1 MFEKIVFNLIWC
13 LSFLNFPSK
22 LTLEKTIV
30 LSLLVG
36 IAIWQKLHQ
45 AALVMGGIY
54 IVYIL
59 YIFIL
64 PKDAPII
71 PSSNLDSSVEQEIFI
86 PQIIPDSTNLIS
98 TIDDVGKVDTLSES
112 VDSDE
117 VMIQTIDSTIGF
129 KQIYEPEI
137 DNPESK
143 ISVLSMTVGTGIIN
157 RRIENPD
164 SLFSVDTKK
173 IYCLTGI
180 HNQNDSKVIYHK
192 WFQDGILRSKIA
204 QNIGRSYQWRTWS
217 YISINKQKIG
227 EWKIF
232 VEDSSGVRYDSLSF
246 QIVDSVKE

>member
-1 MFEKIVFNLIWC
+1 MFNVFTDHPGL
-13 LSFLNFPSK
+13 
-22 LTLEKTIV
+22 LEITIV

-36 IAIWQKLHQ
+36 IAIWQKLRQ

-98 TIDDVGKVDTLSES
+98 TIDDVGKVDTLLES
-112 VDSDE
+112 FDSDE
-117 VMIQTIDSTIGF
+117 VTIQTIDSTIGF

-143 ISVLSMTVGTGIIN
+143 ISVLSMTVGTDIIN

-192 WFQDGILRSKIA
+192 WFQDGILRSIIA

>member
-1 MFEKIVFNLIWC
+1 MFNVFTDHPGL
-13 LSFLNFPSK
+13 
-22 LTLEKTIV
+22 LEITIV

-45 AALVMGGIY
+45 AALVMGGVY

-71 PSSNLDSSVEQEIFI
+71 PPSNLDSSVEQEIFI
-86 PQIIPDSTNLIS
+86 PQIIADSTNLIS

-129 KQIYEPEI
+129 KQIYKPEI

-227 EWKIF
+227 KWKIF

>member
-1 MFEKIVFNLIWC
+1 MFNVFTDHPGL
-13 LSFLNFPSK
+13 
-22 LTLEKTIV
+22 LEITIV

-36 IAIWQKLHQ
+36 IAIWQKLRQ

-54 IVYIL
+54 IVYIV

-98 TIDDVGKVDTLSES
+98 TIDDVGKVDTLLES
-112 VDSDE
+112 FDSDE
-117 VMIQTIDSTIGF
+117 VTIQTIDSTIGF

-143 ISVLSMTVGTGIIN
+143 ISVLSMTVGTDIIN

-192 WFQDGILRSKIA
+192 WFQDGILRSIIA

>member
-1 MFEKIVFNLIWC
+1 MFNVFTDHPGL
-13 LSFLNFPSK
+13 
-22 LTLEKTIV
+22 LEITIV

-36 IAIWQKLHQ
+36 IAIWQKLRQ

-98 TIDDVGKVDTLSES
+98 TIDDVGKVDILSES
-112 VDSDE
+112 FDSDE

-143 ISVLSMTVGTGIIN
+143 ISVLSMTVGTDIIN

>member
-1 MFEKIVFNLIWC
+1 MFDIITQDPGLI
-13 LSFLNFPSK
+13 
-22 LTLEKTIV
+22 EITIV
-30 LSLLVG
+30 LLILVS
-36 IAIWQKLHQ
+36 IAIWQKLYQ
-45 AALVMGGIY
+45 VALVMGGVY
-54 IVYIL
+54 IIYIL
-59 YIFIL
+59 YITNS
-64 PKDAPII
+64 PKDAPTI
-71 PSSNLDSSVEQEIFI
+71 PSTNLDSSVEQEIII
-86 PQIIPDSTNLIS
+86 PQIIDDSTNFIPD
-98 TIDDVGKVDTLSES
+98 INDVGKVDTLSES

-143 ISVLSMTVGTGIIN
+143 ISVLSMTVGTDIIN
-157 RRIENPD
+157 RRIKNPD
-164 SLFSVDTKK
+164 SLFSVDTKR

>member
-1 MFEKIVFNLIWC
+1 MFNVFTEHPGL
-13 LSFLNFPSK
+13 
-22 LTLEKTIV
+22 LEITIV

-36 IAIWQKLHQ
+36 IAIWQKLRQ

-54 IVYIL
+54 IVYIV

-98 TIDDVGKVDTLSES
+98 TIDDVGMVDTLSES

>member
-1 MFEKIVFNLIWC
+1 MFDIITQDSGLI
-13 LSFLNFPSK
+13 
-22 LTLEKTIV
+22 EITIV
-30 LSLLVG
+30 LLILVS
-36 IAIWQKLHQ
+36 IAIWQKLYQ
-45 AALVMGGIY
+45 AALVMGGVY
-54 IVYIL
+54 IIYIL
-59 YIFIL
+59 YITIS
-64 PKDAPII
+64 PKDAPTI
-71 PSSNLDSSVEQEIFI
+71 PSTNLDSSVEQEIII
-86 PQIIPDSTNLIS
+86 PQIIDDSTNLIPN
-98 TIDDVGKVDTLSES
+98 IDDVGKVDTLSES
-112 VDSDE
+112 VGSDE
-117 VMIQTIDSTIGF
+117 VMIQTIDSTIEF
-129 KQIYEPEI
+129 KRIYEPEI

-164 SLFSVDTKK
+164 SLFSVDMKK

>member
-1 MFEKIVFNLIWC
+1 MFNVFTDHPGL
-13 LSFLNFPSK
+13 
-22 LTLEKTIV
+22 LEITIV

-36 IAIWQKLHQ
+36 IAIWQKLRQ

-54 IVYIL
+54 IVYIV

-71 PSSNLDSSVEQEIFI
+71 PSSNLDSSSVEQEIFI

-143 ISVLSMTVGTGIIN
+143 ISVLSMTVGTDIIN

-192 WFQDGILRSKIA
+192 WFQDGILRSIIA

>member
-1 MFEKIVFNLIWC
+1 MFNVFTEHPGL
-13 LSFLNFPSK
+13 
-22 LTLEKTIV
+22 LEITIV

-36 IAIWQKLHQ
+36 IAIWQKLRQ

-143 ISVLSMTVGTGIIN
+143 ISVLSMTVGTDIIN

>member
-1 MFEKIVFNLIWC
+1 MFNVFTDHPGL
-13 LSFLNFPSK
+13 
-22 LTLEKTIV
+22 LEITIV

-98 TIDDVGKVDTLSES
+98 TIDDVGKVDILSES

-129 KQIYEPEI
+129 KQIYKPEI

-164 SLFSVDTKK
+164 SLFSVDMKK

-227 EWKIF
+227 KWKIF

>member
-1 MFEKIVFNLIWC
+1 MFNVFTEHPGL
-13 LSFLNFPSK
+13 
-22 LTLEKTIV
+22 LEITIV

-36 IAIWQKLHQ
+36 IAIWQKLRQ

-117 VMIQTIDSTIGF
+117 VMIQIIDSTIGF

>member
-1 MFEKIVFNLIWC
+1 MFNVFTDHPGL
-13 LSFLNFPSK
+13 
-22 LTLEKTIV
+22 LEITIV

-45 AALVMGGIY
+45 AALVMGGVY

-71 PSSNLDSSVEQEIFI
+71 PPSNLDSSVEQEIFI
-86 PQIIPDSTNLIS
+86 PQIIADSTNLIS

-117 VMIQTIDSTIGF
+117 VMIQIIDSTIGF

>member
-1 MFEKIVFNLIWC
+1 MFNVFTEHPGL
-13 LSFLNFPSK
+13 
-22 LTLEKTIV
+22 LEITIV

-36 IAIWQKLHQ
+36 IAIWQKLRQ

-117 VMIQTIDSTIGF
+117 VMIQIIDSTIGF

-143 ISVLSMTVGTGIIN
+143 ISVLSMTVGTDIIN

>member
-1 MFEKIVFNLIWC
+1 MFNVFTDHPGL
-13 LSFLNFPSK
+13 
-22 LTLEKTIV
+22 LEITIV

-36 IAIWQKLHQ
+36 IAIWQKLRQ

-54 IVYIL
+54 IVYIV

-98 TIDDVGKVDTLSES
+98 TIDDVGKVDTLLES
-112 VDSDE
+112 FDSDE
-117 VMIQTIDSTIGF
+117 VTIQTIDSTIGF

-143 ISVLSMTVGTGIIN
+143 ISVLSMTVGTDIIN

-192 WFQDGILRSKIA
+192 WFQNGILRSKIA

>member
-1 MFEKIVFNLIWC
+1 MFNVFTDHPGL
-13 LSFLNFPSK
+13 
-22 LTLEKTIV
+22 LEITIV

-36 IAIWQKLHQ
+36 IAIWQKLRQ

-54 IVYIL
+54 IVYIV

-98 TIDDVGKVDTLSES
+98 TIDDVGKVDTLLES
-112 VDSDE
+112 FDSDE
-117 VMIQTIDSTIGF
+117 VTIQTIDSTIGF

-143 ISVLSMTVGTGIIN
+143 ISVLSMTVGTDIIN

-192 WFQDGILRSKIA
+192 WFQDGILRSIIA

-217 YISINKQKIG
+217 SISINKQKIG

>member
-1 MFEKIVFNLIWC
+1 MFNVFTDHPGL
-13 LSFLNFPSK
+13 
-22 LTLEKTIV
+22 LEITIV

-36 IAIWQKLHQ
+36 IAIWQKLRQ
-45 AALVMGGIY
+45 AALVMGGVY

-71 PSSNLDSSVEQEIFI
+71 PPSNLDSSVEQEIFI
-86 PQIIPDSTNLIS
+86 PQIIPDSTNLFS